1 MSDIKSF
8 IPRHKILQNGW
19 DKQAIYI
26 KGPIENG
33 GRHVKKVFKAISSK
47 SPKLRHICIDVNHY
61 SENSGYTISA
71 SQLCYLLSFGEKIET
86 LVVTSGGIE
95 LKSVQDVEK
104 FSQTLSKCK
113 SLRNVAFDEL
123 KINKCEI
130 PSVAPLMKA
139 LSKLPLLTNLYLN
152 IVAYEEEEV
161 HLGFHPHSLLRVTYD
176 EEQADRYAKE
186 SLPIL
191 QEAPNLVDFVE
202 IEKPQ
207 GLAWMANGG
216 KEQQHKRKL
225 SNCGY
230 TQFYFINYDTSMTYD
245 ELKEASSLL
254 ELALW
259 KLEMQN
265 SLENSATDHDR
276 ASYRVN
282 CGADFVVR
290 GVLQYL
296 VASTF
301 SKPGPWG

>member
-8 IPRHKILQNGW
+8 LPRYHILQNGW
-19 DKQAIYI
+19 DKTAIYI
-26 KGPIENG
+26 KGPIEHG
-33 GRHVKKVFKAISSK
+33 GRHVKKVFQAISSK
-47 SPKLRHICIDVNHY
+47 SPKLRHIWIDVSYCDNQGH
-61 SENSGYTISA
+61 TRISA
-71 SQLCYLLSFGEKIET
+71 SQLCYLLSCGDKIET
-86 LVVTSGGIE
+86 LVVTLGGVD

-104 FSQTLSKCK
+104 LAQTLSECK

-123 KINKCEI
+123 KIKCI
-130 PSVAPLMKA
+130 DVPSVAPLMNA
-139 LSKLPLLTNLYLN
+139 LSKLPLLSNLYLN
-152 IVAYEEEEV
+152 IVAYKEEEV
-161 HLGFHPHSLLRVTYD
+161 MQHLGFHSPIFRVTYD

-191 QEAPNLVDFVE
+191 QEAPRLVDFVE

-216 KEQQHKRKL
+216 KQQQHMRKL
-225 SNCGY
+225 SNCDY
-230 TQFYFINYDTSMTYD
+230 TQFFFINYDTSMTYD

-259 KLEMQN
+259 KFEMQN
-265 SLENSATDHDR
+265 SSENGATDHD
-276 ASYRVN
+276 
-282 CGADFVVR
+282 FVVK
-290 GVLQYL
+290 GVMQYL

>member
-1 MSDIKSF
+1 
-8 IPRHKILQNGW
+8 
-19 DKQAIYI
+19 
-26 KGPIENG
+26 
-33 GRHVKKVFKAISSK
+33 
-47 SPKLRHICIDVNHY
+47 
-61 SENSGYTISA
+61 
-71 SQLCYLLSFGEKIET
+71 
-86 LVVTSGGIE
+86 
-95 LKSVQDVEK
+95 
-104 FSQTLSKCK
+104 
-113 SLRNVAFDEL
+113 
-123 KINKCEI
+123 
-130 PSVAPLMKA
+130 MKA

-152 IVAYEEEEV
+152 IVAYEDEEIMQ
-161 HLGFHPHSLLRVTYD
+161 HDLGFHYPVFRLTWD
-176 EEQADRYAKE
+176 EEQSNRYAKE

-225 SNCGY
+225 SNCDY

-276 ASYRVN
+276 ASHRVN
-282 CGADFVVR
+282 CGADFVVK
-290 GVLQYL
+290 GVMQYL